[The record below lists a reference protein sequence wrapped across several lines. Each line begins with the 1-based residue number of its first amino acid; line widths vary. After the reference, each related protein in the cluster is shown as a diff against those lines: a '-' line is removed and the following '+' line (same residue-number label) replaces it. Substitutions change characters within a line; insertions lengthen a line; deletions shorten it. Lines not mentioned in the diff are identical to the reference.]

1 MLPPGD
7 PPLAGILGRGG
18 WSKLTSNASR
28 GPATATGPDGM
39 ALQKCR
45 LDEYII
51 MLVLLTGGRGGC
63 RTPRDVLGRDPLD
76 LIVLPPECVA
86 PPVSA

>member
-1 MLPPGD
+1 M
-7 PPLAGILGRGG
+7 LGRGG
-18 WSKLTSNASR
+18 WNKLTYNASR
-28 GPATATGPDGM
+28 DPATATGPDGM

-63 RTPRDVLGRDPLD
+63 RTPPDVLGRDPLD
-76 LIVLPPECVA
+76 LQFLQPEPVA
-86 PPVSA
+86 APLVAA